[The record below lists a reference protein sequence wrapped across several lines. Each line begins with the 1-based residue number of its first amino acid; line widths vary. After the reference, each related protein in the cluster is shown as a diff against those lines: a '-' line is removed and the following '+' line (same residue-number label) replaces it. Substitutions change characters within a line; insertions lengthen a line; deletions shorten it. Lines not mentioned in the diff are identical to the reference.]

1 MEPNS
6 GATIII
12 VFLGGLIALSVL
24 FWVLRLLWEIIRSP
38 TAMAI
43 LIALLALTISL
54 MAVRMTSG

>member
-6 GATIII
+6 GVTIII

>member
-43 LIALLALTISL
+43 LIALLALTFSM
-54 MAVRMTSG
+54 MAMQITS

>member
-24 FWVLRLLWEIIRSP
+24 FWVLRLMWEIIRSP

-43 LIALLALTISL
+43 LIALLALTFSM
-54 MAVRMTSG
+54 MAMQITS

>member
-6 GATIII
+6 GVTIII

-24 FWVLRLLWEIIRSP
+24 FWVLRLLREIIRSP

-43 LIALLALTISL
+43 LIALLALTFSL
-54 MAVRMTSG
+54 MAMQITS

>member
-6 GATIII
+6 GVTIII

-43 LIALLALTISL
+43 LIALLALTISM
-54 MAVRMTSG
+54 MAMRITS

>member
-12 VFLGGLIALSVL
+12 VFLGGLIALSVV

-43 LIALLALTISL
+43 LIALLALTFSM
-54 MAVRMTSG
+54 MAMQITS

>member
-43 LIALLALTISL
+43 LLALLALTFSM
-54 MAVRMTSG
+54 MAMQITS

>member
-6 GATIII
+6 GVTIII

-43 LIALLALTISL
+43 LIALLALTFSL
-54 MAVRMTSG
+54 MAMQITS